1 MTEFK
6 EHIEIFRETSG
17 TRFEAWRVL
26 IDPQEKLYP
35 VFFKWDEGKFE
46 NGEFAIQSMRRRY
59 PNLKIRFH
67 RS

>member
-6 EHIEIFRETSG
+6 EHIEIFRETLG

-26 IDPQEKLYP
+26 IDPKEKLYP
-35 VFFKWDEGKFE
+35 VFWKWDEGKFE
-46 NGEFAIQSMRRRY
+46 NREFAVRSMQRRY
-59 PNLKIRFH
+59 PNLAIRFH

>member
-6 EHIEIFRETSG
+6 EYIEILRETSG

-26 IDPQEKLYP
+26 IDTREKLYP
-35 VFFKWDEGKFE
+35 VHWKWDEGKFE
-46 NGEFAIQSMRRRY
+46 NREFAVQSMKRRY
-59 PNLKIRFH
+59 PALEIRLS

>member
-6 EHIEIFRETSG
+6 EHIEIFKETLG

-26 IDPQEKLYP
+26 IDPEEKLYP
-35 VFFKWDEGKFE
+35 VYLKWDEGKFE
-46 NGEFAIQSMRRRY
+46 NRGFANQLMKRRY
-59 PNLKIRFH
+59 PALKIRFS